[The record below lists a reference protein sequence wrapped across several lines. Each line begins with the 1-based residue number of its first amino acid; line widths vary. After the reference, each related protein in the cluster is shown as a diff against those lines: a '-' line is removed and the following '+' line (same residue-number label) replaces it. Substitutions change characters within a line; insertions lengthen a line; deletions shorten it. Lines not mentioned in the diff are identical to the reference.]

1 MDRSLKILLVE
12 DVATDAELML
22 REIKRAGIA
31 CTSRRVDAEPDFRT
45 SLATF
50 SPDII
55 LSDFS
60 LPTFDGQTAL
70 GIARRERPET
80 PFVFVSGTIG
90 EERAIESLKLGA
102 ADYVLKTN
110 LARLPSAIHRALKQ
124 AEERTARQR
133 AEVELKKS
141 VERFETV
148 ARATNDVLW
157 DWDILADSFWCN
169 DAFEHLYGYPAGTST
184 PMSNSWILHV
194 HPDDKARVMAG
205 VHRTIASGQVYWSDE
220 YRFRRHNGEEAC
232 VLDRAYLIR
241 DAAGVAV
248 RMIGAMMDI
257 TERRQQQ
264 EKITRLSR
272 IHAVLSGINVAI
284 VRIRDRQE
292 LLNEA
297 TRIAVDHGNFPMA
310 WIGLVDFH
318 GSGARP
324 SAWMAA
330 SAAGVA
336 DMHLSLGQ
344 GDDASL
350 ADRVIADKKP
360 WVCDDIEKDGVS
372 SSVRISAA
380 AGGYRSLAVLP
391 LVVGERVLGVL
402 ALCARE
408 AGFFDREELK
418 LLYELVADISFALE
432 YIEKE
437 EKLTYLAYYDALT
450 GLPNRTLFLDRL
462 QQLVQGTQRDVAGDE
477 QRIAVFAIDVERF
490 RLINQTFGRQTG
502 DELLK
507 RIAASLREVLQ
518 GNDHIA
524 RLGAD
529 DFALALSRVHEPD
542 LISVLEEKIIGALDR
557 GFVLNGEELHVGLKA
572 GIALYPDDGLQSDV
586 LLTNAETALKKAKE
600 INEKYLF
607 YTPQFNA
614 RIANKLNLET
624 RLRKALDGNQ
634 FILFYQPKVDL
645 VDRALTGFEALLRW
659 QDPQL
664 GLRFPAEYMAL
675 LEETGLIFE
684 VGKWVIRQAL
694 ADQQRWRRLGLSPPE
709 VAVNVSALQL
719 RKRDFVAELQA
730 FLWAGE
736 GAPNLSLEITESVV
750 MENLT
755 ENVSKL
761 RALREMGVRIAVDD
775 FGTGYS
781 SLSYI
786 ARLPVDV
793 LKIDRSFITNMTTDR
808 YSRTIV
814 ATVISLAEALDLKV
828 VAEGVETEAQAML
841 LHSLKCDEM
850 QGEITGMAM
859 PSAEIEALL
868 RARGERTSF

>member
-1 MDRSLKILLVE
+1 MDRDLKILLVE
-12 DVATDAELML
+12 DVATDAELMV
-22 REIKRAGIA
+22 REVKRAGIS
-31 CTSRRVDAEPDFRT
+31 CTSRRVDAEPDFRA
-45 SLATF
+45 SLETF

-60 LPTFDGQTAL
+60 LPAFDGQTAL
-70 GIARRERPET
+70 GIARREHPET

-110 LARLPSAIHRALKQ
+110 LARLPAAIHRALKQ
-124 AEERTARQR
+124 AEERTARKR
-133 AEVELKKS
+133 AEAALQKS

-157 DWDILADSFWCN
+157 DWDIAADTFWCN
-169 DAFEHLYGYPAGTST
+169 DAFEHLYGHSAGAST
-184 PMSNSWILHV
+184 PMTNPWISHV
-194 HPDDKARVMAG
+194 HPDDKERVMEG
-205 VHRTIASGQVYWSDE
+205 FRQTIASGQVYWSDE
-220 YRFRRHNGEEAC
+220 YRFRRRNGEEAC

-264 EKITRLSR
+264 EKIARLSR
-272 IHAVLSGINVAI
+272 IHAVLSGINAAI

-292 LLNEA
+292 LLDEA
-297 TRIAVDHGNFPMA
+297 TRIAVDHGNFALA
-310 WIGLVDFH
+310 WIGLADFH
-318 GSGARP
+318 GAIVRP
-324 SAWMAA
+324 SAWTGDAT
-330 SAAGVA
+330 GVA
-336 DMHLSLGQ
+336 AMHLSLGQ
-344 GDDASL
+344 GDELSL
-350 ADRVIADKKP
+350 ADRVVADKKP
-360 WVCDDIEKDGVS
+360 FVCDDIDKGGVS
-372 SSVRISAA
+372 PAVQINAA
-380 AGGYRSLAVLP
+380 AGGYRSLAILP
-391 LVVGERVLGVL
+391 LIIGERALGVL

-408 AGFFDREELK
+408 PGFFDREELK
-418 LLYELVADISFALE
+418 LLSELVADISFALE

-437 EKLTYLAYYDALT
+437 EKLSYLAYYDALT

-462 QQLVQGTQRDVAGDE
+462 QQLVQGAKRNAAGNDL
-477 QRIAVFAIDVERF
+477 RIAVFAIDVERF
-490 RLINQTFGRQTG
+490 RLINQTLGRQTG

-529 DFALALSRVHEPD
+529 DFALALSHVDEPD
-542 LISVLEEKIIGALDR
+542 LISVLEQKIIGALDR
-557 GFVLNGEELHVGLKA
+557 GFVVNGEELRVGLKA
-572 GIALYPDDGLQSDV
+572 GIALFPNDGLQSDV

-624 RLRKALDGNQ
+624 RLRKALEGNQ
-634 FILFYQPKVDL
+634 FVLYYQPKVDL
-645 VDRALTGFEALLRW
+645 ISRALTGFEALLRW
-659 QDPQL
+659 QDPTL
-664 GLRFPAEYMAL
+664 GLRFPAEYIAL

-684 VGKWVIRQAL
+684 VGKWVIGQAL
-694 ADQQRWRRLGLSPPE
+694 SDQQRWRALGLNPPE

-719 RKRDFVAELQA
+719 RKRDFVSELQA
-730 FLWAGE
+730 FLWDGE
-736 GAPNLSLEITESVV
+736 GAPSLSLEITESVV

-755 ENVSKL
+755 ENVCKL
-761 RALREMGVRIAVDD
+761 RALREMGVTIAVDD

-793 LKIDRSFITNMTTDR
+793 LKIDRSFITNMTVDR
-808 YSRTIV
+808 YSRSIV

-828 VAEGVETEAQAML
+828 VAEGVETEAQAAL
-841 LHSLKCDEM
+841 LRLLKCDEM
-850 QGEITGMAM
+850 QGQLTAMAM
-859 PSAEIEALL
+859 PVAEIETLL
-868 RARGERTSF
+868 LARAERASF